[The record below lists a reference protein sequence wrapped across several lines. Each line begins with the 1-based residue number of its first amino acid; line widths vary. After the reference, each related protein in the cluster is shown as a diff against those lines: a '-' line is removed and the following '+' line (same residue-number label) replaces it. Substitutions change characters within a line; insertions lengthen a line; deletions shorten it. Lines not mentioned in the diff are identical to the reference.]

1 MGKLEAKNIEK
12 YFKHD
17 GKQLKTLDGIN
28 LNVND
33 GEFVCI
39 VGTSG
44 CGKSTFLRTIAG
56 LEIPDSGEILLDGQ
70 PLSDTGPDRIMVFQ
84 EGALF
89 PWLNVQDNVEY
100 GLKVAGIPK
109 EKRNEIS
116 HRYLDM
122 MQLTQFA
129 TSYTYQLSTGMKQ
142 RVAIA
147 RALVMEPDVLLMDEP
162 FAALDPQTRD
172 LLLVEMQ
179 LIWQKTKKT
188 IIFVTHNVAEAVV
201 LGTDVIVFSHRPA
214 KIKKEIPIPLD
225 HPRYI
230 DSKLILP
237 YQKKILAELR
247 TTPIIES
254 RRKKPNITKELP
266 KKSLEELDQSVQEL
280 VRELQDPDV
289 KRNTGKS
296 RTQLN
301 KELTKALEDSAR
313 LHKEYE
319 R

>member
-12 YFKHD
+12 YFQHD

-28 LNVND
+28 LTVND

-56 LEIPDSGEILLDGQ
+56 LEQPDNGEILLDGQ

-201 LGTDVIVFSHRPA
+201 LGTRVLVFSHRPA
-214 KIKKEIPIPLD
+214 KIKKEVEID
-225 HPRYI
+225 YQRPRLT
-230 DSKLILP
+230 DDENLLP

-247 TTPIIES
+247 PEV
-254 RRKKPNITKELP
+254 KK
-266 KKSLEELDQSVQEL
+266 
-280 VRELQDPDV
+280 
-289 KRNTGKS
+289 
-296 RTQLN
+296 
-301 KELTKALEDSAR
+301 
-313 LHKEYE
+313 
-319 R
+319 